1 MTWKKVVG
9 FWLGSWFALQVL
21 PAQPTGQEKIELL
34 NQLLQSL
41 PSPLEIS
48 SIIKEEGV
56 AFAPDLLAT
65 PWQAANSQAISEYQ
79 AAIHLGVFSGALGY
93 VNLYEGTDSLSQV
106 YLESIVAT
114 ATRLNLQ
121 NQIDFVKIAQY
132 AFNNNLNGLLAETA
146 NSFEK
151 MNTQLLNQN
160 KEHLSVLILTGGW
173 IETLYLTCQAARLKP
188 TKILED
194 RIAEQKLVLNQL
206 LPLFDAYRSG
216 GEMETLYLNLK
227 KLENLFQDIRIRQK
241 ARSNED
247 FVIEK
252 MGNLEVIIYG
262 RFDNQKGNTRYKEE
276 ELLLIITETEAIR
289 KQVAL

>member
-9 FWLGSWFALQVL
+9 FWLGSWFALQAL

-65 PWQAANSQAISEYQ
+65 PWQAANSQTISEYQ

-114 ATRLNLQ
+114 ATRLKLQ
-121 NQIDFVKIAQY
+121 NQIDFAKIAQY
-132 AFNNNLNGLLAETA
+132 AFNNNLNGLLAETS

-262 RFDNQKGNTRYKEE
+262 RFDNQKGNTRYKED
-276 ELLLIITETEAIR
+276 ELMLIITETEAIR

>member
-1 MTWKKVVG
+1 MTWKKVLG
-9 FWLGSWFALQVL
+9 FWWSGCLMIQTLL
-21 PAQPTGQEKIELL
+21 AQPTGQEKVELL
-34 NQLLQSL
+34 NQLLLSL

-56 AFAPDLLAT
+56 AFAPNLLAVPLQT
-65 PWQAANSQAISEYQ
+65 ANQQSISEYQ
-79 AAIHLGVFSGALGY
+79 AAINLGVFSGSLGY
-93 VNLYEGTDSLSQV
+93 VNFYEGTDSLSQV

-114 ATRLNLQ
+114 ASRLNLQ
-121 NQIDFVKIAQY
+121 NQIDFARIAQY
-132 AFNNNLNGLLAETA
+132 AFSKNLNGLLAETA

-151 MNTQLLNQN
+151 MNVQLLNEK
-160 KEHLSVLILTGGW
+160 KEHLSVLILAGGW

-206 LPLFDAYRSG
+206 LPLFNSYRSG
-216 GEMETLYLNLK
+216 GEMERLYTNLK
-227 KLENLFQDIRIRQK
+227 KLETLFQDIRIRQK

-252 MGNLEVIIYG
+252 IGNLEVIIYG

-276 ELLLIITETEAIR
+276 ELMLIITETEAIR